1 MLLYALRR
9 LIYLVP
15 VAFGVSLLVFA
26 LVHLAPGDPISAI
39 VPPDAPKEVVDKLK
53 EYYGFDKPLPV
64 QYIRWLTV
72 TLSGDFGTSIGTG
85 RPVVDEVG
93 SAFGNTI
100 ILAIAASLLAFS
112 LAIVLGTAAA
122 YAKSRAV
129 DRLVTLISLMGV
141 SVPHFWLAIV
151 LVIVFSVEFGWL
163 PPMGIGPENATG
175 WSFDRAHLAHMVLP
189 TIALSVIPLG
199 VMTRTVRSTIKEIL
213 SMEFVTALQ
222 AKGMNDRQIL
232 FHVLKNAA
240 PTCLA
245 VMGLQAGNLIGGTLG
260 ITAGFSGGWVN
271 MMIMRIMDVFYAFPS
286 VLLAISLSGAMG
298 AGAENTLIALTLVF
312 IPPICRVS
320 ESVTTQVR
328 GFDFVDAARASGAS
342 ALTIVRVHVLGNV
355 LGPILVYATS
365 LISISIIL
373 AAGLSF
379 LGLGVTPP
387 VAEWG
392 LMLNTLRQAIYVNPV
407 LAALPGVMIFI
418 TSICFNLMSD
428 GLRAAM
434 DVKA

>member
-245 VMGLQAGNLIGGTLG
+245 VMGLQAGNLIGGSILIETVFAWPG
-260 ITAGFSGGWVN
+260 TGF
-271 MMIMRIMDVFYAFPS
+271 
-286 VLLAISLSGAMG
+286 LLNSAIFRRDLPILQG
-298 AGAENTLIALTLVF
+298 TTLV
-312 IPPICRVS
+312 
-320 ESVTTQVR
+320 
-328 GFDFVDAARASGAS
+328 
-342 ALTIVRVHVLGNV
+342 
-355 LGPILVYATS
+355 
-365 LISISIIL
+365 L
-373 AAGLSF
+373 AF
-379 LGLGVTPP
+379 FFM
-387 VAEWG
+387 
-392 LMLNTLRQAIYVNPV
+392 MLNLVV
-407 LAALPGVMIFI
+407 
-418 TSICFNLMSD
+418 
-428 GLRAAM
+428 
-434 DVKA
+434 DVIQTMVDPRIKRG